1 MDSQKSNVQK
11 KSLYLFFLV
20 AGIIIVAFNLRPAIT
35 SVGPLVGVI
44 QEDIGLAHWS
54 AGLLMSFP
62 LITFAIMSPIVPKIA
77 NRLTNEKTLLLGM
90 SILLVGICIRSIS
103 SAFFLFLG
111 TIFVGMGIAMAN
123 VLLPVVVKDK
133 FPKKFGLMTSV
144 YSTSMGLLAS
154 LASGLSVPL
163 ASGLNLGWQG
173 ALLVWGIPTVLA
185 ILIWTYLLKLNGGK
199 RSSLKGVSLSVT
211 KIWRSPLAWQIALF
225 MGFQSFLFYVTIA
238 WLPEIL
244 ISHGITREKAGWL
257 LSFTQIVGLPAS
269 FFVPVLA
276 ARLRSQVWLALG
288 LGLCSVLGY
297 TGLWLGSS
305 YPILIISIMMIGF
318 ALGGNFP
325 LAMSYIGIRS
335 RNSSQAVELSG
346 MAQST
351 GYLLAAV
358 GPILIGYL
366 FDMTQVWT
374 IPIFALVVIS
384 AILMIFGMSAGRD
397 RYVE

>member
-1 MDSQKSNVQK
+1 MDSQKSIVQK

-90 SILLVGICIRSIS
+90 AILLVGICIRSIS

-185 ILIWTYLLKLNGGK
+185 ILIWMYLLKLNGGK

-374 IPIFALVVIS
+374 VPIFALVVIS
-384 AILMIFGMSAGRD
+384 AILMILGMSAGRD